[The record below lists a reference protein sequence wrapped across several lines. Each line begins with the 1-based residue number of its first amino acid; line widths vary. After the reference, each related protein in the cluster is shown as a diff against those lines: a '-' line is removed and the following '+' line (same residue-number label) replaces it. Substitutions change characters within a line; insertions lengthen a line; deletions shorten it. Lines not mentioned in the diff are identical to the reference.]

1 MKKLSTGTQEVLTL
15 RMSNCIISFN
25 IKCAHATMMRK
36 IISSDQDL
44 SAVVLYNTKES
55 KNNIDVPSIY
65 ILQELER
72 PGAEKILQLE
82 ELIESKFMHF
92 ILGSEMSDFERKS

>member
-1 MKKLSTGTQEVLTL
+1 
-15 RMSNCIISFN
+15 
-25 IKCAHATMMRK
+25 MMRK

-55 KNNIDVPSIY
+55 KNNIDVPGIY

-72 PGAEKILQLE
+72 PGAEKVLQLE
-82 ELIESKFMHF
+82 ELMGSKFTQF
-92 ILGSEMSDFERKS
+92 ISGSEKRDFNKKSLVTFMFQKLCEVYTFENSCNV

>member
-1 MKKLSTGTQEVLTL
+1 
-15 RMSNCIISFN
+15 
-25 IKCAHATMMRK
+25 MMRK

-44 SAVVLYNTKES
+44 SAVVLYNTKEL
-55 KNNIDVPSIY
+55 KNNIDVPNIY

-82 ELIESKFMHF
+82 ELIESKFMQF
-92 ILGSEMSDFERKS
+92 ILGSKINDFN